1 MSGLCISTSG
11 QTVVRVE
18 DFAVF
23 LMILKFFS
31 ANINEDGSL
40 PVARWRRLWNSLFR
54 CGDIDRAFCTQRFSV
69 IRNHLSEL
77 GLLAWQEQKYYLGWT
92 DLNGEYHKGKACKW
106 KATETLMEMLETGVK
121 EGEASF
127 VRSASKSQPSFESK
141 EPSEEAVR
149 PILAIGEDK
158 WRLNPEEIARFITP
172 IHEMIGLAA

>member
-23 LMILKFFS
+23 LMILKCFS
-31 ANINEDGSL
+31 ANMNEDGSL
-40 PVARWRRLWNSLFR
+40 PVARWRQLWNSLFR
-54 CGDIDRAFCTQRFSV
+54 CG
-69 IRNHLSEL
+69 
-77 GLLAWQEQKYYLGWT
+77 
-92 DLNGEYHKGKACKW
+92 
-106 KATETLMEMLETGVK
+106 
-121 EGEASF
+121 
-127 VRSASKSQPSFESK
+127 
-141 EPSEEAVR
+141 EAVR